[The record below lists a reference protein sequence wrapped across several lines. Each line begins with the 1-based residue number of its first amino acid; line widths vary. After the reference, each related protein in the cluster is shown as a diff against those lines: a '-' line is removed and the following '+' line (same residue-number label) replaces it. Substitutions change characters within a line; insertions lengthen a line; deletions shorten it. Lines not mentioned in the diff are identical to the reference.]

1 MAKRTAKEW
10 KCTLPVADRII
21 YWILLFVILALLF
34 VGVFAFIQFWKNFA
48 FRDPEVVAARAR
60 ASVLLGLPAYT
71 TTMLLMFIPWA
82 ICYSN
87 NKRIIGGQ
95 WLKRKPKF
103 QPQKPFC
110 TERSD
115 PEYLAKKAKRKR
127 KERWGKFLLGSV
139 LVSLVLMIYG
149 SAFLSPWGRDVLET
163 DGGIKRYNMFNSVS
177 RQYDSEDATSV
188 ELDCVHY
195 KRNRRSQRRWTVFIR
210 ITHTDGKEYSFTE
223 YDFKGHYLQ
232 EIAALKEQF
241 DPSVITYSNVD
252 KLGAVIKD
260 QHLNDEDSAL
270 LYALFDIQK

>member
-1 MAKRTAKEW
+1 M
-10 KCTLPVADRII
+10 ADRII